1 MLERHGYA
9 NEVDPWNRM
18 AAALA
23 REAAGSGGWVLG
35 DVGPFGDFLEPLGDM
50 TDSGLHEIFCEQMQA
65 LVDGGADALLVETM
79 SDAAE
84 AVIGIRAAKS
94 VAGLPVVATFAFQK
108 ADTQFRTMMGTSV
121 GEVIQTV
128 IAAGADIVGANCGTD
143 LSLEDYLVLAREL
156 KTAAGSVPVILQPNA
171 GSPKQGPEGI
181 HYDATAA
188 EMAETAVRLRDAGVA
203 IIGGCCGTSP
213 THLAAMSAALK

>member
-1 MLERHGYA
+1 MLERHGHA
-9 NEVDPWNRM
+9 SQVVPWNRM
-18 AAALA
+18 AAELA
-23 REAAGSGGWVLG
+23 RKAAGVEGWVLG
-35 DVGPFGDFLEPLGDM
+35 DVGPFGDFLEPFGDM
-50 TDSGLHEIFCEQMQA
+50 TESDLLAIFVEQMQA
-65 LVDGGADALLVETM
+65 LVDGGADVLLVETM

-84 AVIGIRAAKS
+84 AMVAIRAAKS

-121 GEVIQTV
+121 AEVVSKV
-128 IAAGADIVGANCGTD
+128 ISAGADIVGANCGTD
-143 LSLEDYLVLAREL
+143 LSLDDYIALAGEL

-181 HYDATAA
+181 YYDATPA
-188 EMAETAVRLRDAGVA
+188 EMAATALRLRDAGVA

-213 THLAAMSAALK
+213 AHLAAMSKALM